1 MFNVAF
7 GRRIALLLIVAMVG
21 WTAPAQEPA
30 KPKRPRVGLVL
41 EGGGALGFAH
51 IGVLQYLEAHHI
63 PVDYVAGTSM
73 GGLVGGLYAAGNSPE
88 DLKKFVGDI
97 DWALVLSGQLPFPA
111 LSFRRK
117 EDKLA
122 FPNRLEFGLNKKGL
136 TLPTGLNSGS
146 AVNLLFDK
154 TLLPYYDLKNFDE
167 LPIPFRC
174 VATDI
179 TTGEPHVFKDGP
191 LPRALRATMSIPGLF
206 APVRIGNDLY
216 TDGGAVDNLP
226 VDIAQE
232 MGAQEIIAVYLDTG
246 PVDPEK
252 LDSLLAIAGRNVEI
266 MIAANEARSLKTA
279 NLVIRADVSKFAS
292 SDFTMSEKIIPQ
304 GLKAAQ
310 GMAAQLDKY
319 AVSDA
324 EWEDYVAQRNSR
336 KRTNLPVPKFVEV
349 AGLKGMDQ
357 SQVASSFKQYVDKPI
372 EPKKIETTIAD
383 LEGTGIYS
391 GINFNLV
398 DRNNEKGLLIRPL
411 KKGYAPPFVNLGL
424 TLSSIDSNNLQLG
437 IGGRVTLVNLAGPG
451 SEIRIDGQMGQLAGM
466 EGELYK
472 PIVPGKR
479 FFMAPHVYFAHANDA
494 YYSGSTQLAQY
505 KEVKNGIGGDLAYQ
519 FNSKTELRVGG
530 DYLHYKE
537 TRTVGQA
544 IEQEF
549 NLRPFVPKL
558 EFRYFGQNE
567 VMVPSRGTIV
577 QLVYNYY
584 TEKPNASGGYSQ
596 MSLRSSHFIPVRERG
611 IIAGAFS
618 GGTSFHASNLGLAGF
633 QLGGPLRLSAY
644 SRGELLGNDYFLVQ
658 GAYLYQLTRLN
669 PLIGDQIYV
678 GGLFE
683 IGKIIGGNLA
693 TPNLPSD
700 LGAIVIAK
708 TLIGPLYGGIAA
720 NTDHFK
726 WYIGLGR
733 VF

>member
-1 MFNVAF
+1 MLNVAF
-7 GRRIALLLIVAMVG
+7 GRRVALLLIGSMMG

-30 KPKRPRVGLVL
+30 AKPKRPRIGLVL

-51 IGVLQYLEAHHI
+51 IGVIQYLEAHHI

-73 GGLVGGLYAAGNSPE
+73 GGLVGGLYAAGNGPE

-97 DWALVLSGQLPFPA
+97 DWSQVLSGQIPFPA

-122 FPNRLEFGLNKKGL
+122 FPNRLEFGIKKGIA
-136 TLPTGLNSGS
+136 LPTGLNSGS

-154 TLLPYYDLKNFDE
+154 TLLPYYDLKSFDD

-226 VDIAQE
+226 VDVAQE

-252 LDSLLAIAGRNVEI
+252 LNSLLAVAGRNVEI
-266 MIAANEARSLKTA
+266 MIAANEAKSLKTA
-279 NLVIRADVSKFAS
+279 NIVIRADVSKFAS
-292 SDFTMSEKIIPQ
+292 SDFVMSAEIIPQ
-304 GLKAAQ
+304 GLKAAE
-310 GMAAQLDKY
+310 GMAAELDKY
-319 AVSDA
+319 SVSNA
-324 EWEDYVAQRNSR
+324 EWEDYVAQRNAR
-336 KRTNLPVPKFVEV
+336 KRTQVPVPKFVEV

-357 SQVASSFKQYVDKPI
+357 SQVAASFKQYVGKPL
-372 EPKKIETTIAD
+372 EPKKVEATIAD

-391 GINFNLV
+391 GINFNIV
-398 DRNNEKGLLIRPL
+398 DRNNEPGLLIRPL
-411 KKGYAPPFVNLGL
+411 KKGYAPPFLNIGL

-437 IGGRVTLVNLAGPG
+437 AGARVTFMNLAGPG
-451 SEIRIDGQMGQLAGM
+451 SEVRIGGQVGQVAGM
-466 EGELYK
+466 QGELYK
-472 PIVPGKR
+472 PIVAGKR
-479 FFMAPHVYFAHANDA
+479 FFWAPHGYLAHTLTA
-494 YYSGSTQLAQY
+494 YYSGSQQLAQY
-505 KEVKNGIGGDLAYQ
+505 REVKNGLGGDIAYQ
-519 FNSKTELRVGG
+519 FNSKTELRIGE
-530 DYLHYKE
+530 DYQWFSE
-537 TRTVGQA
+537 TRTVGTP

-549 NLRPFVPKL
+549 DLRPFVTKVA
-558 EFRYFGQNE
+558 FNYYGQNE
-567 VMVPSRGTIV
+567 VMVPSRGTII
-577 QLVYNYY
+577 QTYYNYF
-584 TEKPNASGGYSQ
+584 TQKPNDTGGYSQ
-596 MSLRSSHFIPVRERG
+596 LNLRSGHFIPVKQRN
-611 IIAGAFS
+611 IIFGTLS
-618 GGTSFHASNLGLAGF
+618 GGTSFGASNLGLAGF

-644 SRGELLGNDYFLVQ
+644 NRGELLGNDYFLIQ
-658 GAYLYQLTRLN
+658 GGYLYQLTRLN
-669 PLIGDQIYV
+669 PVLGDQIYA
-678 GGLFE
+678 GGFFE

-700 LGAIVIAK
+700 VAGAIIVK

-720 NTDHFK
+720 NTDHFR
-726 WYIGLGR
+726 WYFGLGR

>member
-97 DWALVLSGQLPFPA
+97 DWSLVLSGQLPFPA
-111 LSFRRK
+111 LSYRRK

-174 VATDI
+174 VATNI

-206 APVRIGNDLY
+206 SPVRIGNDLY

-252 LDSLLAIAGRNVEI
+252 LDSLLAVAGRNVEI

-279 NLVIRADVSKFAS
+279 NLVIRADVSKFTS
-292 SDFTMSEKIIPQ
+292 SDFTKSEKIIPE

-319 AVSDA
+319 TVSDA

-357 SQVASSFKQYVDKPI
+357 SQVAASFKQYVDKPI
-372 EPKKIETTIAD
+372 ETKKIETTIAD

-398 DRNNEKGLLIRPL
+398 DRNNEAGLLIRPI

-437 IGGRVTLVNLAGPG
+437 IGGRVTLMNLAGPG
-451 SEIRIDGQMGQLAGM
+451 SEIRIDGQVGQIAGM

-472 PIVPGKR
+472 PIIPGKR
-479 FFMAPHVYFAHANDA
+479 FFVAPHAYFTHANDA

-519 FNSKTELRVGG
+519 FNSKSELRVGG
-530 DYLHYKE
+530 DYMHYNA
-537 TRTVGQA
+537 TRTVGLA
-544 IEQEF
+544 FAQEF
-549 NLRPFVPKL
+549 KLRPFVPKL
-558 EFRYFGQNE
+558 EFQYFGQNE

-577 QLVYNYY
+577 QLLYNYY
-584 TEKPNASGGYSQ
+584 TEKPNATGGYSQ
-596 MSLRSSHFIPVRERG
+596 MSLRSAHFIPVRERG
-611 IIAGAFS
+611 IIVGAFS

-658 GAYLYQLTRLN
+658 GGYLYQVARLN
-669 PLIGDQIYV
+669 PVIGDQIYV
-678 GGLFE
+678 GGLYE
-683 IGKIIGGNLA
+683 IGKIIGENRA

-700 LGAIVIAK
+700 LGALVIVK

-733 VF
+733 IF